1 MLNRRTYNVFI
12 STLKFIWSPIGATWI
27 ACAILLSACGSASI
41 KHGTHDSTQSSQS
54 SPERETSRISK
65 VQRGLAS
72 WYGKRFRGRRT
83 ASGERFNPK
92 ELTAA
97 HRTLPLG
104 SHAKVTCLKTGKSI
118 IVTINDRGPFSSH
131 RVIDL
136 SREAAKKLGMISMGV
151 AQVEVEPVSP

>member
-1 MLNRRTYNVFI
+1 M
-12 STLKFIWSPIGATWI
+12 
-27 ACAILLSACGSASI
+27 
-41 KHGTHDSTQSSQS
+41 KHGTHDSTPSSQS

-104 SHAKVTCLKTGKSI
+104 SQAKVTCPKTGKSI
-118 IVTINDRGPFSSH
+118 IVTINDRGPYSP
-131 RVIDL
+131 RRIIDL
-136 SREAAKKLGMISMGV
+136 SREAAKKLGIMSLGV
-151 AQVEVEPVSP
+151 ALVEVEPIRP